1 MLNNQQ
7 QNEIPQKEIEQ
18 NSYQEPQKSIFEK
31 LNEFISTCPLTIF
44 TIILMNIIIMF
55 LNFLCYLTH

>member
-31 LNEFISTCPLTIF
+31 LNEFISTCPLTNYF
-44 TIILMNIIIMF
+44 NEYNYNVFKLFMLFKSMF
-55 LNFLCYLTH
+55 